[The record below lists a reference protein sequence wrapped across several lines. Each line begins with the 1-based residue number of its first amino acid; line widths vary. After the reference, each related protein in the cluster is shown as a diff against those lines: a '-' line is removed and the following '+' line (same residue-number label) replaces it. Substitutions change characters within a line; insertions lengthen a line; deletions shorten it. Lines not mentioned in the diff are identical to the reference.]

1 MSRSLPPRHDV
12 IKELFN
18 KKDREVSQ
26 PGIRIERF
34 SLRRG
39 SGGRGLYPGG
49 DGVVRQIKFLRPAE
63 VSIISERRVTA
74 PYGVKGG
81 GSGKK
86 GENLL
91 IRADGKIEKLPH
103 RAFVRVNPGESVII
117 KTPGGG
123 GRGLGEGKAINLLN
137 NPRFSDNI
145 PRSISKPKTRIFK
158 SKIKGQ
164 CR

>member
-1 MSRSLPPRHDV
+1 M
-12 IKELFN
+12 
-18 KKDREVSQ
+18 
-26 PGIRIERF
+26 
-34 SLRRG
+34 
-39 SGGRGLYPGG
+39 
-49 DGVVRQIKFLRPAE
+49 VRQIKFLRPAE

-145 PRSISKPKTRIFK
+145 HRSISRPKTRIFK